1 MLLKNYQNTAVKK
14 LLTRSVELLSENGNK
29 KLVFKS
35 PTGSGK
41 TIMMADFLS
50 KLVNE
55 PKKSK
60 PLSFIWTAPRQL
72 HTQSKL
78 KLEEYF
84 RDSNTLDCVDFED
97 LIDRKIEENQILF
110 LNWESINKKD
120 KNTIVKENEKEFYLG
135 KIIENTKDDGRE
147 IILIID
153 ESHHHATSDISND
166 LIGDISPKLTV
177 EVSAT
182 PIIQNADEI
191 VRIELDDVKFEGM
204 IKKSI
209 LLNPNFK
216 NIMTKDSVNSS
227 LSESSDSIVLEEALR
242 KRSELAEEYKKLNIQ
257 INPLLLIQLP
267 DRKTDQE
274 DLIKD
279 EITKILSEKHNITVH
294 NGKLAVYL
302 SEEKE
307 NLSNISKNTNEVEV
321 LIFKQAIALGWDCP
335 RAHILVLFRDWKS
348 LSFSIQTVGRIM
360 RMPEPDTGHYQS
372 DILNHGYL
380 YTNLSNIDITEDI
393 AKRYL
398 TVYTSKRISSYKKIN
413 LISTHRLRQREK
425 TRLNPSFIDIFYDES
440 EKYDLSKKINLKD
453 QSILVSFISD
463 YESEGVD
470 KLINSEISSTTKI
483 NTDNDGDI
491 QKLFNF
497 YVRNSLSP
505 LYPEDRSV
513 GRVKESIYNFFN
525 EKLNINYSEHFSD
538 IVKIV
543 LSNENSIHFSN
554 VIDQALERY
563 IKNTEVITSKLVTTK
578 GWEVPEELNYGSS
591 YTEEKLDKSVLLPY
605 YSDKLWKTEQSF
617 IEFLDT
623 SKQVVW
629 WFKNGDRDS
638 TFFAVPYLENKQEL
652 PFYVDFIVQLKD
664 GSIGLFDTKSGNTIK
679 DAKEKSD
686 GLQKY
691 ISENK
696 SLNLKGGI
704 VTNTD
709 QVNMTGRWVV
719 YEGNG
724 SDLDKTDFSNWN
736 TLDLN

>member
-1 MLLKNYQNTAVKK
+1 MLLKNYQNTAIKK

-55 PKKSK
+55 PIKSK

-97 LIDRKIEENQILF
+97 LIDRKIDENQILF

-120 KNTIVKENEKEFYLG
+120 KSTIVKENEKEFYLG

-147 IILIID
+147 IVLIID

-166 LIGDISPKLTV
+166 LIGDISPKLTI

-191 VRIELDDVKFEGM
+191 VRIELDDVKLEGM

-216 NIMTKDSVNSS
+216 NIMTKDSVNTS

-242 KRSELAEEYKKLNIQ
+242 KRSELVEEYKKLHIH

-279 EITKILSEKHNITVH
+279 EITKILGEKHDISIQ
-294 NGKLAVYL
+294 NGKLAIYL

-307 NLSNISKNTNEVEV
+307 NLSNISKNTNDVEV

-335 RAHILVLFRDWKS
+335 RAHVLVLFRDWKS

-360 RMPEPDTGHYQS
+360 RMPEPDIGHYHS
-372 DILNHGYL
+372 DVLNHGYL

-398 TVYTSKRISSYKKIN
+398 TVYSSKRISSYKKIN

-425 TRLNPSFIDIFYDES
+425 TRLNPSFIDIFYDVS
-440 EKYDLSKKINLKD
+440 EKYDLSNKINLKD
-453 QSILVSFISD
+453 QSILISFISD

-470 KLINSEISSTTKI
+470 KLIDSEISSTTKM
-483 NTDNDGDI
+483 NTDNDADI

-525 EKLNINYSEHFSD
+525 EKLNIKYSEHFSD

-554 VIDQALERY
+554 VIDQALEKY
-563 IKNTEVITSKLVTTK
+563 IKTTEVVTSKLVTSK
-578 GWEVPEELNYGSS
+578 GWEVPEDLNYGSS
-591 YTEEKLDKSVLLPY
+591 YAERKLNKSVLLPH
-605 YSDKLWKTEQSF
+605 YSDGLWKTEQSF
-617 IEFLDT
+617 INFLDT

-638 TFFAVPYLENKQEL
+638 TFFAIPYKEKNQEL

-664 GSIGLFDTKSGNTIK
+664 GSVGLFDTKSGNTIK

-691 ISENK
+691 ISGNE
-696 SLNLKGGI
+696 SLNLIGGI

-709 QVNMTGRWVV
+709 QVNMSGRWVV

-724 SDLDKTDFSNWN
+724 SDLDKADFSNWK

>member
-14 LLTRSVELLSENGNK
+14 LLTKSVELLSENGNK

-147 IILIID
+147 IVLIID

-166 LIGDISPKLTV
+166 LIGDISPKLTI

-191 VRIELDDVKFEGM
+191 VRIELDDVKLEGM

-227 LSESSDSIVLEEALR
+227 LSESTDSIVLEEALR
-242 KRSELAEEYKKLNIQ
+242 KRSELVEEYKKLNIQ

-294 NGKLAVYL
+294 NGKLAIYL
-302 SEEKE
+302 SEEK
-307 NLSNISKNTNEVEV
+307 
-321 LIFKQAIALGWDCP
+321 
-335 RAHILVLFRDWKS
+335 
-348 LSFSIQTVGRIM
+348 
-360 RMPEPDTGHYQS
+360 
-372 DILNHGYL
+372 
-380 YTNLSNIDITEDI
+380 
-393 AKRYL
+393 
-398 TVYTSKRISSYKKIN
+398 
-413 LISTHRLRQREK
+413 
-425 TRLNPSFIDIFYDES
+425 
-440 EKYDLSKKINLKD
+440 
-453 QSILVSFISD
+453 
-463 YESEGVD
+463 
-470 KLINSEISSTTKI
+470 
-483 NTDNDGDI
+483 
-491 QKLFNF
+491 
-497 YVRNSLSP
+497 
-505 LYPEDRSV
+505 
-513 GRVKESIYNFFN
+513 
-525 EKLNINYSEHFSD
+525 
-538 IVKIV
+538 
-543 LSNENSIHFSN
+543 
-554 VIDQALERY
+554 
-563 IKNTEVITSKLVTTK
+563 
-578 GWEVPEELNYGSS
+578 
-591 YTEEKLDKSVLLPY
+591 
-605 YSDKLWKTEQSF
+605 
-617 IEFLDT
+617 
-623 SKQVVW
+623 
-629 WFKNGDRDS
+629 
-638 TFFAVPYLENKQEL
+638 
-652 PFYVDFIVQLKD
+652 
-664 GSIGLFDTKSGNTIK
+664 
-679 DAKEKSD
+679 
-686 GLQKY
+686 
-691 ISENK
+691 
-696 SLNLKGGI
+696 
-704 VTNTD
+704 
-709 QVNMTGRWVV
+709 
-719 YEGNG
+719 
-724 SDLDKTDFSNWN
+724 
-736 TLDLN
+736 

>member
-1 MLLKNYQNTAVKK
+1 MLLKNYQTTKIKK
-14 LLTRSVELLSENGNK
+14 LLTRSIELLSENGNK

-50 KLVNE
+50 KLANE

-78 KLEEYF
+78 KLENYF
-84 RDSNTLDCVDFED
+84 RDSNVLDCVDFED

-135 KIIENTKDDGRE
+135 KILENTKDDGRE
-147 IILIID
+147 IVLIID

-166 LIGDISPKLTV
+166 LIEDMSPKLTI

-182 PIIQNADEI
+182 PIIHNADEI
-191 VRIELDDVKFEGM
+191 VRIELDDVKLEGI

-216 NIMTKDSVNSS
+216 NIMTEDSVNSS
-227 LSESSDSIVLEEALR
+227 LSKSSDSIVLEEALK
-242 KRSELAEEYKKLNIQ
+242 KRLELVEEYKKLNIHV
-257 INPLLLIQLP
+257 NPLLLIQLP

-279 EITKILSEKHNITVH
+279 QITKILGEKHNITVH
-294 NGKLAVYL
+294 NGKLAIYL

-307 NLSNISKNTNEVEV
+307 NLPNISKNTNEIEV

-335 RAHILVLFRDWKS
+335 RAHLLVLFRDWKS

-380 YTNLSNIDITEDI
+380 YTNLPNIDITEDV

-398 TVYTSKRISSYKKIN
+398 TLYTSRRISSYKKIN
-413 LISTHRLRQREK
+413 LISTHKLRQREK
-425 TRLNPSFIDIFYDES
+425 TRLSSSFIDIFYDES
-440 EKYDLSKKINLKD
+440 EQYNLSKKINLKD
-453 QSILVSFISD
+453 QSIFFSIISD
-463 YESEGVD
+463 YESESVD
-470 KLINSEISSTTKI
+470 KIINSEIASTNNI
-483 NTDNDGDI
+483 NTNNDEDI

-497 YVRNSLSP
+497 YVRNSLLSF
-505 LYPEDRSV
+505 YPEDRSV
-513 GRVKESIYNFFN
+513 SRVKESIYNFFK
-525 EKLNINYSEHFSD
+525 EKLNINYSEQFSD

-554 VIDQALERY
+554 VIDEALERY
-563 IKNTEVITSKLVTTK
+563 IKITEVITSKLVTTK
-578 GWEVPEELNYGSS
+578 DWEVPKEINYGSS
-591 YTEEKLDKSVLLPY
+591 YTKENLDKSVLAPY
-605 YSDKLWKTEQSF
+605 YSDKLWKPEQSF
-617 IEFLDT
+617 INFLDK

-629 WFKNGDRDS
+629 WFKNGDRGS
-638 TFFAVPYLENKQEL
+638 TFFAVPYLENNKEL

-686 GLQKY
+686 GLRKY

-696 SLNLKGGI
+696 SLNLTGGI

-709 QVNMTGRWVV
+709 QINMNGRWIV
-719 YEGNG
+719 YKESG
-724 SDLDKTDFSNWN
+724 SKINQTDFSNWK